1 MALGKVNFPDAH
13 PALWSLGTTGENKR
27 KKHIQTLLFWARENE
42 FLYRRREMAIFF
54 DNFYQPQALF
64 PPVSFCIPLSSTPR
78 NFPKWVSVVESKWG
92 LKTEEEGVRCLKL
105 RHRKQRGGS
114 QRNRREISRSW
125 KFKEGPHK
133 CSPFSGE
140 PNTPFWKSRA
150 LLQPQ
155 ENGAE
160 KTGSRGQR
168 EERNLY
174 SVFLIF

>member
-13 PALWSLGTTGENKR
+13 PALWVSRNNWREQKEKAHSDPFVLGKR
-27 KKHIQTLLFWARENE
+27 KWISLRL
-42 FLYRRREMAIFF
+42 REMAIFF

-64 PPVSFCIPLSSTPR
+64 PPASFCIPLSSTPR
-78 NFPKWVSVVESKWG
+78 NFPRWVSVVESKRG